1 MCRADAA
8 EDECAD
14 PSVCGAAAA
23 DHECADPSVCG
34 AGAAEVSINGRTVSC
49 QIGFGTGH
57 RGHRFPVSHG
67 ISYHMSENRIIFSHD
82 WVSSS
87 K

>member
-23 DHECADPSVCG
+23 DHECADASVCG
-34 AGAAEVSINGRTVSC
+34 AGAAEVSINGRTVSS
-49 QIGFGTGH
+49 QSGVGLGH
-57 RGHRFPVSHG
+57 IEWFHIYR
-67 ISYHMSENRIIFSHD
+67 SYHMSENRSIFSHLL
-82 WVSSS
+82 VP
-87 K
+87 